1 MWHYY
6 FYVKYGYNLLRGD
19 LYMNKVFIIEDDV
32 KINEQL
38 GSFLKRYG
46 YEVAT
51 SFDFEN
57 IVDIALEENPKIIL
71 LDINLPVFDG
81 YYICK
86 EIRKQSNVPIIV
98 VTSRDTEMDELISM
112 NLGADD
118 FITKPYNAAIL
129 LARIESIIR
138 RVYGNNSM
146 EIYEYNGLRYNLSTS
161 EMEYEGNKS
170 DLTKNESRILYTLIK
185 NKGKIVSRSELMK
198 YLWQNDEFVDDNTL
212 TVNINRLRKK
222 MEEIGANNMLTTKR
236 GQGYILV

>member
-1 MWHYY
+1 
-6 FYVKYGYNLLRGD
+6 
-19 LYMNKVFIIEDDV
+19 MNKVFIIEDDV

-86 EIRKQSNVPIIV
+86 EIRKQYNVPIIV

-222 MEEIGANNMLTTKR
+222 MEEIGDNNMLTTKR

>member
-1 MWHYY
+1 
-6 FYVKYGYNLLRGD
+6 
-19 LYMNKVFIIEDDV
+19 MNKVFIIEDDV

-118 FITKPYNAAIL
+118 FITKPYNTAIL

-146 EIYEYNGLRYNLSTS
+146 QIYEYNGLRYNLSTS

-236 GQGYILV
+236 GQGYILVWN

>member
-1 MWHYY
+1 
-6 FYVKYGYNLLRGD
+6 
-19 LYMNKVFIIEDDV
+19 MNKVFIIEDDV

-38 GSFLKRYG
+38 GSFLKKYG

-118 FITKPYNAAIL
+118 FITKPYNTAIL

-222 MEEIGANNMLTTKR
+222 MEEIGANHMLTTKR
-236 GQGYILV
+236 GQGYILI

>member
-1 MWHYY
+1 
-6 FYVKYGYNLLRGD
+6 
-19 LYMNKVFIIEDDV
+19 MNKVFIIEDDV

-118 FITKPYNAAIL
+118 FITKPYNSAIL

>member
-1 MWHYY
+1 
-6 FYVKYGYNLLRGD
+6 
-19 LYMNKVFIIEDDV
+19 MNKVFIIEDDV

-118 FITKPYNAAIL
+118 FITKPYNTAIL

-170 DLTKNESRILYTLIK
+170 DLTKNESRVLYTLIK

>member
-1 MWHYY
+1 
-6 FYVKYGYNLLRGD
+6 
-19 LYMNKVFIIEDDV
+19 MNKVFIIEDDV

-46 YEVAT
+46 YEVTT

-118 FITKPYNAAIL
+118 FITKPYNTAIL

>member
-1 MWHYY
+1 
-6 FYVKYGYNLLRGD
+6 
-19 LYMNKVFIIEDDV
+19 MNKVFIIEDDV

-118 FITKPYNAAIL
+118 FITKPYNTAIL

-170 DLTKNESRILYTLIK
+170 DITKNESRILYTLIK

>member
-1 MWHYY
+1 
-6 FYVKYGYNLLRGD
+6 
-19 LYMNKVFIIEDDV
+19 MNKVFIIEDDV

-86 EIRKQSNVPIIV
+86 EIRKQYNVPIIV

-118 FITKPYNAAIL
+118 FITKPYNTAIL

-236 GQGYILV
+236 GQGYILVWN

>member
-1 MWHYY
+1 
-6 FYVKYGYNLLRGD
+6 
-19 LYMNKVFIIEDDV
+19 MNKVFIIEDDV

-57 IVDIALEENPKIIL
+57 IVDIALAENPKIIL

-118 FITKPYNAAIL
+118 FITKPYNTAIL

>member
-1 MWHYY
+1 M
-6 FYVKYGYNLLRGD
+6 
-19 LYMNKVFIIEDDV
+19 
-32 KINEQL
+32 
-38 GSFLKRYG
+38 
-46 YEVAT
+46 
-51 SFDFEN
+51 
-57 IVDIALEENPKIIL
+57 DIALEENPKIIL

-118 FITKPYNAAIL
+118 YITKPYNTAIL

>member
-1 MWHYY
+1 
-6 FYVKYGYNLLRGD
+6 
-19 LYMNKVFIIEDDV
+19 MNKVFIIEDDV

-86 EIRKQSNVPIIV
+86 DIRKQSNVPIIV

-118 FITKPYNAAIL
+118 FITKPYNTAIL

>member
-1 MWHYY
+1 
-6 FYVKYGYNLLRGD
+6 
-19 LYMNKVFIIEDDV
+19 MNKVFIIEDDV

-118 FITKPYNAAIL
+118 FITKPYNGAIL

>member
-1 MWHYY
+1 
-6 FYVKYGYNLLRGD
+6 
-19 LYMNKVFIIEDDV
+19 MNKVFIIEDDV

-57 IVDIALEENPKIIL
+57 IVDIALEKNPKIIL

-112 NLGADD
+112 NFGADD

>member
-1 MWHYY
+1 
-6 FYVKYGYNLLRGD
+6 
-19 LYMNKVFIIEDDV
+19 MNKVFIIEDDV

-118 FITKPYNAAIL
+118 FITKPDNAAIL

>member
-1 MWHYY
+1 
-6 FYVKYGYNLLRGD
+6 
-19 LYMNKVFIIEDDV
+19 MNKVFIIEDDV

-118 FITKPYNAAIL
+118 FITKPYNTAIL

-236 GQGYILV
+236 GQGYILVWN

>member
-1 MWHYY
+1 
-6 FYVKYGYNLLRGD
+6 
-19 LYMNKVFIIEDDV
+19 MNKVFIIEDDV

-198 YLWQNDEFVDDNTL
+198 YLWQNDDFVDDNTL

>member
-1 MWHYY
+1 
-6 FYVKYGYNLLRGD
+6 
-19 LYMNKVFIIEDDV
+19 MNKVFIIEDDV

-118 FITKPYNAAIL
+118 FITKPYNTAIL

-170 DLTKNESRILYTLIK
+170 DLTINESRILYTLIK

>member
-1 MWHYY
+1 
-6 FYVKYGYNLLRGD
+6 
-19 LYMNKVFIIEDDV
+19 MNKVFIIEDDV

-212 TVNINRLRKK
+212 TEV
-222 MEEIGANNMLTTKR
+222 
-236 GQGYILV
+236 

>member
-1 MWHYY
+1 
-6 FYVKYGYNLLRGD
+6 
-19 LYMNKVFIIEDDV
+19 MNKVFIIEDDV

-86 EIRKQSNVPIIV
+86 EIRKQYNVPIIV

-170 DLTKNESRILYTLIK
+170 DLTKNESRILYTLTK

>member
-1 MWHYY
+1 
-6 FYVKYGYNLLRGD
+6 
-19 LYMNKVFIIEDDV
+19 MNKVFIIEDDV

-118 FITKPYNAAIL
+118 FITKPYNTAIL

-146 EIYEYNGLRYNLSTS
+146 DIYEYNGLRYNLSTS

>member
-1 MWHYY
+1 
-6 FYVKYGYNLLRGD
+6 
-19 LYMNKVFIIEDDV
+19 MNKVFIIEDDV

-57 IVDIALEENPKIIL
+57 IVDIALEETPKIIL

-118 FITKPYNAAIL
+118 FITKPYNTAIL

-212 TVNINRLRKK
+212 TVNINRIRKK

-236 GQGYILV
+236 GQGYILVWN

>member
-1 MWHYY
+1 
-6 FYVKYGYNLLRGD
+6 
-19 LYMNKVFIIEDDV
+19 MNKVFIIEDDV

-118 FITKPYNAAIL
+118 FITKPYNTAIL

-146 EIYEYNGLRYNLSTS
+146 DIYEYNGLRYNLSTS

-236 GQGYILV
+236 GQGYILVWN

>member
-1 MWHYY
+1 
-6 FYVKYGYNLLRGD
+6 
-19 LYMNKVFIIEDDV
+19 MNKVFIIEDDV

-81 YYICK
+81 YYICR
-86 EIRKQSNVPIIV
+86 EIRSKSDVPIII
-98 VTSRDTEMDELISM
+98 VTSRDSEMDELMSM

-118 FITKPYNAAIL
+118 FITKPYNTQIL
-129 LARIESIIR
+129 LARISSILR
-138 RVYGNNSM
+138 RVNNSTSQL
-146 EIYEYNGLRYNLSTS
+146 IYEYNGLRYNLSTS

>member
-1 MWHYY
+1 
-6 FYVKYGYNLLRGD
+6 
-19 LYMNKVFIIEDDV
+19 MNKVFIIEDDV

-57 IVDIALEENPKIIL
+57 IVDIALEKNPKIIL

-118 FITKPYNAAIL
+118 FITKPYNTAIL